1 MSLFFFYNNRKPRQF
16 QHKPILYDPEKD
28 EFNERILKIKKEM
41 GVIKDDEY
49 QPTIKG
55 EFTKASKHV
64 TRKQTRESESGK
76 TLISRTFTL
85 ILILVLLLVVFYFL
99 FLK

>member
-16 QHKPILYDPEKD
+16 GHKPILYDPAKD
-28 EFNERILKIKKEM
+28 EMNERILKIKKEM
-41 GVIKDDEY
+41 GVIPEDEY
-49 QPTIKG
+49 QSSLKG
-55 EFTKASKHV
+55 EFVKASKHV
-64 TRKQTRESESGK
+64 TRKQLRESESGK
-76 TLISRTFTL
+76 TLTSRTFTL